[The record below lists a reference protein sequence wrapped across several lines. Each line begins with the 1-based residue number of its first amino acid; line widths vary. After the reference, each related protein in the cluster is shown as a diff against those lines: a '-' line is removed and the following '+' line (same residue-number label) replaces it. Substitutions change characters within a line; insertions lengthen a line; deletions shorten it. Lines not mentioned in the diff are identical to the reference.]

1 MSTVILSHGFK
12 EDKIEKV
19 GDKEGLFLVIKCL
32 RGRGDGFIEDPLH
45 LDGPRTLVSS

>member
-1 MSTVILSHGFK
+1 MLCHRFK
-12 EDKIEKV
+12 KEKIEKE
-19 GDKEGLFLVIKCL
+19 GDKEGLLLVIKCL